1 MHLLRKTKALGSGLA
16 HAVFVPLA
24 LLGSAVPAHAV
35 DGCQLLLCLAGSWNK
50 PPQAAMCV
58 PTVKQAFRD
67 IARGH
72 SWPTCHMSRGNT
84 NNTAWQWATQATCPP
99 FYSLFDPESGH
110 WAGCSYAGLVNV
122 NVSGAWWQTVYV
134 NPYSGDTSTHYS
146 DAARAALTQNGG
158 HIDPTYDRDAA
169 AYRPPPPPCSDCGS
183 SGGWD

>member
-1 MHLLRKTKALGSGLA
+1 MHLPWKATAILA
-16 HAVFVPLA
+16 PLMPLA
-24 LLGSAVPAHAV
+24 LLGMAPPAHAV

-50 PPQAAMCV
+50 PPQAVMCV

-72 SWPTCHMSRGNT
+72 AWPTCHMSSST

-99 FYSLFDPESGH
+99 FYSLYDSESGL
-110 WAGCSYAGLVNV
+110 WAGCSYAGLINV

-158 HIDPTYDRDAA
+158 SIDPTYDQDAA
-169 AYRPPPPPCSDCGS
+169 AYRPPPLPCSDCGG